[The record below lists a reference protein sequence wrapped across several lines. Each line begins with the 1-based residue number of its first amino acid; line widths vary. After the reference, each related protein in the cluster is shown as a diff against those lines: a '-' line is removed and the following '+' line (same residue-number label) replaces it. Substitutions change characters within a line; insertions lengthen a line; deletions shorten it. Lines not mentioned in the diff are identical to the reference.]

1 MKKNTSELSATVG
14 KWMMYLAWIIGLMM
28 AYYFFQNWIEFKKNP
43 NQNLSSNNQQPVV
56 LAQNARGHYVA
67 TGSINGIK
75 VQFLLDTGA
84 TDVVIPEALADKLNL
99 TRGTAAQVVTA
110 NGIITVYPTTLNS
123 LTLGGL
129 TARNISGVINP
140 YMDQATVLLGMSFLK
155 NLSLVQYQGTLTL
168 SSQLLKQRP

>member
-1 MKKNTSELSATVG
+1 MLS
-14 KWMMYLAWIIGLMM
+14 
-28 AYYFFQNWIEFKKNP
+28 NC
-43 NQNLSSNNQQPVV
+43 LS
-56 LAQNARGHYVA
+56 
-67 TGSINGIK
+67 IK

-84 TDVVIPEALADKLNL
+84 TDVVIPQAQADKLNL